1 MAMAMLLARFDIVS
15 VDTPD
20 GLPAK
25 EELSFT
31 MQPVGLSMRLKVREG
46 TVQDRQMA

>member
-1 MAMAMLLARFDIVS
+1 MLLSRFDILS

-31 MQPVGLSMRLKVREG
+31 MQPVGLSMRLTNRL
-46 TVQDRQMA
+46 R